1 MGPFTIT
8 NSDVDATTST
18 NTYTSTSTIDQIW
31 QAGKMMGRNGNM
43 AGGDTREVKAP
54 SNEL

>member
-1 MGPFTIT
+1 MVPFTIT
-8 NSDVDATTST
+8 NSDVGATTST
-18 NTYTSTSTIDQIW
+18 NIYTSISTIDQTW

-43 AGGDTREVKAP
+43 ACGDTREVKAP

>member
-1 MGPFTIT
+1 MGPSAIT

-54 SNEL
+54 CNEF

>member
-1 MGPFTIT
+1 MGSYTIT
-8 NSDVDATTST
+8 NSDVGASTFT
-18 NTYTSTSTIDQIW
+18 NTYTSSSTIDQTW

-43 AGGDTREVKAP
+43 ACGDTREVKAP